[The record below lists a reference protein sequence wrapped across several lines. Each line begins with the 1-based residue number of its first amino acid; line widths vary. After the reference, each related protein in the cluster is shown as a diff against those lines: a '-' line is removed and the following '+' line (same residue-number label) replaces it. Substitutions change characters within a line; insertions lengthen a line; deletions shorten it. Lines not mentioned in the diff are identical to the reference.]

1 MEHFPSSLSE
11 ASITQTI
18 KSDKDVIRKNI
29 QTIDQYYSKTGKK
42 EQISHWHLNPPLVL
56 LSETA
61 YKTIAMLQI

>member
-11 ASITQTI
+11 ASITQII

-42 EQISHWHLNPPLVL
+42 GQISHWHLNPPPVL

-61 YKTIAMLQI
+61 SKTISMIQI